1 MHGSDGTNAGVE
13 ESDTRGVRRR
23 RALRYLGGGAVAAAL
38 GTAGCVQQ
46 ADDGNTATDTT
57 TGAGNTETDAD
68 ADGDT
73 ATATTEE
80 SGAEAVTMGVL
91 VPTSGPSAPLGQ
103 AQRRGAELGVQYVND
118 SDEFDF
124 TLDAVYEDTQTDP
137 STGLQRAQSVVE
149 DDGADY
155 IVGALESSVA
165 LAVADYVSDRETVYT
180 SGAATIELT
189 GANCNANTFRTETNA
204 AQQMAGLVDFV
215 ASDLGSNLWI
225 HTTDDTYG
233 NSAVTQIERR
243 IEAQGFDVDV
253 VGRTM
258 PDKGTSNY
266 GPQISNISNSEADV
280 LALPDTGADLINF
293 MKQAASAGLTE
304 EVDIIGT
311 AIFAQVS
318 RQALGTDAVGAYSS
332 TLYNHALETGD
343 NREFVAAY
351 RDEHDGVPGSFA
363 RVGYDMVRTTA
374 RGIQAAG
381 TADPVE
387 VRDAM
392 AGLDVTTALG
402 ATPFRECDHQAVNPV
417 WTGRVVE
424 GEEIPGIELLSRVD
438 GEAAVRPCEA
448 TGCSL

>member
-1 MHGSDGTNAGVE
+1 MRGSDNTSAE
-13 ESDTRGVRRR
+13 DESADTRGVQRR
-23 RALRYLGGGAVAAAL
+23 RALRYLGGGALAATL

-46 ADDGNTATDTT
+46 ADDGGSTTTDAGTDDTATEADAGDDT
-57 TGAGNTETDAD
+57 ATEGD
-68 ADGDT
+68 ADGPDG
-73 ATATTEE
+73 E
-80 SGAEAVTMGVL
+80 SVTVGVL

-103 AQRRGAELGVQYVND
+103 AQRQGAELGVQYVNG
-118 SDEFDF
+118 SDEFGF
-124 TLDAVYEDTQTDP
+124 TIDATFEDTQTDP

-155 IVGALESSVA
+155 VVGALESSVA
-165 LAVADYVSDRETVYT
+165 LAVADYVSDRDVVYT

-189 GANCNANTFRTETNA
+189 GENCNENTFRTETNA

-243 IEAQGFDVDV
+243 IEAQGFDIDV

-266 GPQISNISNSEADV
+266 GPQISSISNSEADV
-280 LALPDTGADLINF
+280 VALPDTGADLVNF
-293 MKQAASAGLTE
+293 MKQASSAGLTD
-304 EVDIIGT
+304 EVDIVGT

-318 RQALGTDAVGAYSS
+318 RQALGSDAVGTYSS
-332 TLYNHALETGD
+332 TLYNHTLETGD
-343 NREFVAAY
+343 NREFVDAY
-351 RDEHDGVPGSFA
+351 RSEYDGVPGSFA
-363 RVGYDMVRTTA
+363 RVGYDMVRMTA

-381 TADPVE
+381 TSDPVE
-387 VRDAM
+387 VRDAL

-402 ATPFRECDHQAVNPV
+402 TTPFRECDHQAVNPV
-417 WTGRVVE
+417 WTGQVVE
-424 GEEIPGIELLSRVD
+424 GEEIPGIELLNRVSGD
-438 GEAAVRPCEA
+438 AAIRPCEE
-448 TGCSL
+448 TGCSF

>member
-1 MHGSDGTNAGVE
+1 MHGSDGAGAGE
-13 ESDTRGVRRR
+13 ASDTRGVRRR
-23 RALRYLGGGAVAAAL
+23 RALRYLGGGALAATL

-46 ADDGNTATDTT
+46 ADDGGSTATDT
-57 TGAGNTETDAD
+57 ETD
-68 ADGDT
+68 DT
-73 ATATTEE
+73 ATEADASDDTATE
-80 SGAEAVTMGVL
+80 SDADSLDGESVTFGVL

-103 AQRRGAELGVQYVND
+103 AQRQGAELGVQYVNQ
-118 SDEFDF
+118 SDEFGF
-124 TLDAVYEDTQTDP
+124 TIDAVFEDTQTDP

-149 DDGADY
+149 DDDADY
-155 IVGALESSVA
+155 VVGALESSVA
-165 LAVADYVSDRETVYT
+165 LAVADYVSDRDVVYT

-189 GANCNANTFRTETNA
+189 GENCNQNTFRTETNA

-243 IEAQGFDVDV
+243 IEAQGFDIDV
-253 VGRTM
+253 VGQTM

-266 GPQISNISNSEADV
+266 GPQISSISNSEADV

-293 MKQAASAGLTE
+293 MKQAESAGLTD

-318 RQALGTDAVGAYSS
+318 RQALGSDAVGAYSS
-332 TLYNHALETGD
+332 TLYNHTLETGD
-343 NREFVAAY
+343 NREFVETY
-351 RDEHDGVPGSFA
+351 RGEYDGVPGSFA
-363 RVGYDMVRTTA
+363 RVGYDMVRMTA

-381 TADPVE
+381 TSDPVE
-387 VRDAM
+387 VRA
-392 AGLDVTTALG
+392 ALEGLDVTTALG
-402 ATPFRECDHQAVNPV
+402 TTPFRECDHQAVNPV
-417 WTGRVVE
+417 WTGQVVE
-424 GEEIPGIELLSRVD
+424 GEEIPGIELLDQVS
-438 GEAAVRPCEA
+438 GAEAIRPCEE

>member
-1 MHGSDGTNAGVE
+1 MDGSEGT
-13 ESDTRGVRRR
+13 ESGIEKTDTQGVRRR
-23 RALRYLGGGAVAAAL
+23 RALQYLGGGALTATL

-46 ADDGNTATDTT
+46 ADDSGSTATDTGT
-57 TGAGNTETDAD
+57 DGGDTEAD
-68 ADGDT
+68 AGDDT
-73 ATATTEE
+73 ATETG
-80 SGAEAVTMGVL
+80 SGGDAPVTMGVL
-91 VPTSGPSAPLGQ
+91 MPTSGPSAPLGQ
-103 AQRRGAELGVQYVND
+103 AQRQGAELGVQYVND
-118 SDEFDF
+118 SDEFGF
-124 TLDAVYEDTQTDP
+124 TIDPVYADTQTDP

-155 IVGALESSVA
+155 VVGALESSVA
-165 LAVADYVSDRETVYT
+165 LAVADYVSDRDVVYT

-243 IEAQGFDVDV
+243 IEAQGFDIDV
-253 VGRTM
+253 VGQTM

-280 LALPDTGADLINF
+280 VALPDTGADLINF
-293 MKQAASAGLTE
+293 MKQASSAGLTE

-318 RQALGTDAVGAYSS
+318 RQALGSDAVGAYSS
-332 TLYNHALETGD
+332 TLYNHTLETGD

-351 RDEHDGVPGSFA
+351 GNEYDGVPGSFA
-363 RVGYDMVRTTA
+363 RVGYDMVRMTA
-374 RGIQAAG
+374 RGIQEAG

-392 AGLDVTTALG
+392 EGLDVTTALG
-402 ATPFRECDHQAVNPV
+402 TTPFRECDHQAVNPV
-417 WTGRVVE
+417 WTGQVVE
-424 GEEIPGIELLSRVD
+424 GGEIPGIELLNRVAGD
-438 GEAAVRPCEA
+438 EAIRPCGE

>member
-1 MHGSDGTNAGVE
+1 MHGSDRTDDGVE
-13 ESDTRGVRRR
+13 RSDTQGVRRR

-46 ADDGNTATDTT
+46 ADDG
-57 TGAGNTETDAD
+57 GSTETDAGTTD
-68 ADGDT
+68 TPGDT
-73 ATATTEE
+73 GGDTTTE
-80 SGAEAVTMGVL
+80 GDGGGLDAEAVTMGVL

-103 AQRRGAELGVQYVND
+103 AQRRGAELGVRYVND
-118 SDEFDF
+118 SDEFGF
-124 TLDAVYEDTQTDP
+124 TIDPVYEDTQTDP

-149 DDGADY
+149 DGGADY
-155 IVGALESSVA
+155 VVGALESSVA
-165 LAVADYVSDRETVYT
+165 LAVADYVSDRDVVYT

-233 NSAVTQIERR
+233 NSAVAQIERR
-243 IEAQGFDVDV
+243 IDAQGFDIDV
-253 VGRTM
+253 VGRTT
-258 PDKGTSNY
+258 PDKDTSNY

-280 LALPDTGADLINF
+280 VALPDTGADLINF
-293 MKQAASAGLTE
+293 MKQASSAGLTE
-304 EVDIIGT
+304 EVDVIGT

-318 RQALGTDAVGAYSS
+318 RQALGADAVGAYSS
-332 TLYNHALETGD
+332 TLYNHTLETGD
-343 NREFVAAY
+343 NREFVASY

-363 RVGYDMVRTTA
+363 RVGYDMVRMTA

-387 VRDAM
+387 VRDALE
-392 AGLDVTTALG
+392 GLDITTALG
-402 ATPFRECDHQAVNPV
+402 TTPFRGCDHQAVNPV

-424 GEEIPGIELLSRVD
+424 SDGDGIPGVELLSRVD
-438 GEAAVRPCEA
+438 GEAAARPCEE